1 MIFVAGFPDFG
12 FHLVHRSQKEWF
24 SLRALRALR
33 SIVVCLAVLAGT
45 PASAHDLEH
54 TQVLVTFARDGS
66 FIVDVA
72 NDPAWL
78 KLRLEPF
85 TGSFADRVVLW
96 VDGQEIRPTSVEYL
110 PASAEGALATHR
122 LRGRMPIDAHTL
134 RWYYGLV
141 IDPYPM
147 TIRRADGQVMVE
159 DVRGDAWSRTID
171 VSGQF
176 RAPLL
181 TEKVVGIVLAA
192 LLLVPLG
199 IRLGAHARRKRV
211 VRSVRLQPDRDG
223 ASSAGP

>member
-1 MIFVAGFPDFG
+1 MLCWAAAP
-12 FHLVHRSQKEWF
+12 E
-24 SLRALRALR
+24 
-33 SIVVCLAVLAGT
+33 
-45 PASAHDLEH
+45 AHDIEH
-54 TQVLVTFARDGS
+54 TQVLLTFARDGS

-96 VDGQEIRPTSVEYL
+96 VDGKEIRPTSVEYL

-122 LRGRMPIDAHTL
+122 LRGRMPFDAHTL

-147 TIRRADGQVMVE
+147 TIRRADGRVIVE

-171 VSGQF
+171 LTGQF
-176 RAPLL
+176 DAPRVSA
-181 TEKVVGIVLAA
+181 TTAA
-192 LLLVPLG
+192 LAVAALFLIPIA
-199 IRLGAHARRKRV
+199 IRL
-211 VRSVRLQPDRDG
+211 RSNTKGHNGHKGKTQ
-223 ASSAGP
+223 